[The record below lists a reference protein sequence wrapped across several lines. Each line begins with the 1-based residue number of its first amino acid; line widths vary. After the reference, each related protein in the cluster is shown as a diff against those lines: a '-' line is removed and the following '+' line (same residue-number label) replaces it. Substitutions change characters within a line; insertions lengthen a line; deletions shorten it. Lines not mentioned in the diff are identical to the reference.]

1 MKEIIIKDS
10 TKIIR
15 IDSIYDVSGNKLIQ
29 CPTTQER
36 CDYIYDKIS
45 YALINKKTDDSHLNM
60 IRGFSAFWIIS
71 EKVYS
76 FLNEYIDSIQFL
88 KFKEIKLLNK
98 NNNIIEGKYYIVLPK
113 KIILND
119 KAKDNAGI
127 FYINEAFDKEEHL
140 RTMYLNYEDFDPEFY
155 SLKLMI
161 SGDFEKIFLKQRI
174 KGIELFV
181 KSKEKMPAWYRSE
194 KTTVK
199 ERLEDWLSSISKDK
213 FSKKQLGYIYF
224 TLIEENKGYNI
235 SIAGYKNKSFLEE
248 TFSFS
253 IDYCDLLDTEL
264 NEMKNKEALLYVC
277 NILKD
282 VYENNNFSF
291 KEIKSF
297 VGCHEGEI
305 LIIN

>member
-161 SGDFEKIFLKQRI
+161 S
-174 KGIELFV
+174 
-181 KSKEKMPAWYRSE
+181 
-194 KTTVK
+194 
-199 ERLEDWLSSISKDK
+199 
-213 FSKKQLGYIYF
+213 
-224 TLIEENKGYNI
+224 
-235 SIAGYKNKSFLEE
+235 
-248 TFSFS
+248 
-253 IDYCDLLDTEL
+253 
-264 NEMKNKEALLYVC
+264 
-277 NILKD
+277 
-282 VYENNNFSF
+282 
-291 KEIKSF
+291 
-297 VGCHEGEI
+297 
-305 LIIN
+305 